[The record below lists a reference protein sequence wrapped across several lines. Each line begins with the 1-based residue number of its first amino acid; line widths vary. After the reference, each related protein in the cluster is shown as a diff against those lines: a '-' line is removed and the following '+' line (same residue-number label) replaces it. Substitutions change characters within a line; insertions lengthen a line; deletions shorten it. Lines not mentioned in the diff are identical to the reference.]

1 MKKAS
6 DYLHI
11 LIKHISL
18 TLINNNNND
27 IYLI

>member
-18 TLINNNNND
+18 TLINNNND